1 MLPPAAAIEGQ
12 DSSRLDLCSM
22 MKEGALTHPA
32 RTVAQ
37 DGYQGLSVRVGDS
50 RLSGVAGML
59 TSWASQSPV
68 SPASLPEHF
77 LSLLSSGSCSRMRG
91 LPGL

>member
-1 MLPPAAAIEGQ
+1 MFPPAAAIEGQ
-12 DSSRLDLCSM
+12 DSSCLDLCS

-37 DGYQGLSVRVGDS
+37 DGYQGLSVHVGDS
-50 RLSGVAGML
+50 RPAGVAGML
-59 TSWASQSPV
+59 TSWASQPPA

-77 LSLLSSGSCSRMRG
+77 LS
-91 LPGL
+91 